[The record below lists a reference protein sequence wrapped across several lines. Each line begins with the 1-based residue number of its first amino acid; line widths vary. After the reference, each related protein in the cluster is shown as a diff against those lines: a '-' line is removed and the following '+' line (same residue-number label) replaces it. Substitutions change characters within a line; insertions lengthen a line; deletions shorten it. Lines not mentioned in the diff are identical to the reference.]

1 MYIHILYNLKTARH
15 ILNLLKYFYQNFK
28 ANFAHTDE
36 ALEEFPLKL
45 GTRQLCPFP
54 LLTVK
59 KLMKLKPHTKVIFL
73 LKYHITA
80 L

>member
-28 ANFAHTDE
+28 ANFVHTDE

-45 GTRQLCPFP
+45 RTRQLFP
-54 LLTVK
+54 LLIVK
-59 KLMKLKPHTKVIFL
+59 KLMKLKLHTKVLFL
-73 LKYHITA
+73 LKYNITA